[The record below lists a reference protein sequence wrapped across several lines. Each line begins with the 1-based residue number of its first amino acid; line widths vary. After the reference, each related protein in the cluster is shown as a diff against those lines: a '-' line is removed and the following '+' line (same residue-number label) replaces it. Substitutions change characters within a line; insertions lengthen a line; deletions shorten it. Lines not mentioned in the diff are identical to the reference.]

1 VKSSAARSF
10 VVVPV
15 ALAIALF
22 GSVTPFTA
30 IAIALGAVTAFVAA
44 SYPAWLATRRPA
56 HLAAIALAG
65 QGVLLLSAA
74 YARDLT
80 DLGADVLIT
89 VYLALGLA
97 AVAALTAVAC
107 ELRAPAAFAGA
118 FAWLVGW
125 MGNAAIGLWFLDW
138 QITGHFADAPSGAL
152 TTSLVGSLGG
162 TVIALRIARSLP
174 PSERRDTPLRCLGYF
189 VASLY
194 GAMDELAHGTTIRST
209 VAGAISLLILAAI
222 VKRWHTPPS
231 PVPRAIISSDD
242 SR

>member
-15 ALAIALF
+15 AVAIALF
-22 GSVTPFTA
+22 GVVTPYTV
-30 IAIALGAVTAFVAA
+30 IAIVVGAVTAFVAA
-44 SYPAWLATRRPA
+44 NYPAWLATRRPA

-74 YARDLT
+74 YARHLSGLAT
-80 DLGADVLIT
+80 DVLVT
-89 VYLALGLA
+89 LYLALGLA
-97 AVAALTAVAC
+97 AVATLTAVAC
-107 ELRAPAAFAGA
+107 ELRTPAAFAGA

-125 MGNAAIGLWFLDW
+125 MGNAAIGLWFLHW
-138 QITGHFADAPSGAL
+138 QITGHDADAPSGLLA
-152 TTSLVGSLGG
+152 TSLVSTLGG
-162 TVIALRIARSLP
+162 TVIALGISRALA
-174 PSERRDTPLRCLGYF
+174 PSERHHTPIQAIGYM

-194 GAMDELAHGTTIRST
+194 GVMDELEHGTTIRST
-209 VAGAISLLILAAI
+209 VAAAISLIVLAVI

-231 PVPRAIISSDD
+231 PVPRAIISSGD